1 VTREQQVWEL
11 LTGKFQLGD
20 EALRRA
26 GLRTRARARAG
37 PGKYQ
42 IFEVITAIVLSKVRP
57 DYSWEVTPQSGDGG
71 IDFIGSTQ
79 FLKSEPLGLD
89 ATIVIGGQ
97 CKKRDHP
104 RQLMDEIGGSLL
116 RMADS
121 LNPTFFIAVLSAQ
134 VSESRLRAA
143 KGNIERQLHRDCHIL
158 ARRQIEALLG
168 DHLDDIRPTLEA
180 GLPEAELEI
189 VAAYLRGRRSGG
201 VLRIT
206 NASEQLAASSGM
218 PFRLSLRIDHGGLGA
233 GPYRVRWISA
243 APPGEISLL
252 VPPGA
257 TGDGVEVGFGGDP
270 LNPFSDRLDL
280 EFLSYLSGIVPLGR
294 VEIEAGDGIS
304 RFELPAADIAP
315 ALRPPFF
322 DKPFIG
328 QLGEIT
334 SALDAAGMGLPR
346 VLAVTGAAGAGKT
359 RLCQEAAL
367 IARRLGASYACAEQV
382 NSLERPY
389 RLFADLLL
397 ELAGPARPDETPSE
411 RVLAA
416 VGRLQPRLADEA
428 ADAVRALVDSTGR
441 SPSSGNEKLIS
452 VFVLLAAARARAQP
466 LIIHLQNLHWCTG
479 DALEFVERMIW
490 QLFRLHAGD
499 GVNAPLQ
506 PVRLLF
512 LLEGRVAEQRGAA
525 GEGWSTRAFEDLLQR
540 MAWPQVRC
548 FPFTRSETSDF
559 IAGLFEAPWS
569 AQRRLPAALA
579 AMQEELMERLGEASG
594 SNPFHLLE
602 QLRLLRQEGI
612 VAANPSTGLLY
623 LSRPSVGSWT
633 MPETA
638 LEAVRARWRYLQ
650 SENRALADLVAA
662 AALVE
667 DRLPRALFD
676 HLWSTLA
683 PEAGR
688 GEINALEM
696 FRPLPPAAEGDAEV
710 SLRHENYYH
719 ALRDLPLSKEQRAL
733 LLSAYI
739 RWFDQALPAGPEMA
753 YLEARVRLM
762 ADWPPTPATAEAL
775 RRAAA
780 DSVLLRKPALA
791 ARINATLLDQIYWTG
806 GDLPA
811 ATLLDACERELSL
824 ATYLI
829 SAGKRDVAD
838 ERLTRAGQRLGP
850 LVAAVGD
857 EPARRALHLHRLAL
871 GTLLARAK
879 FNNGEPV
886 QAAAISAR
894 MAAELDLR
902 APDPAPGTETAIA
915 IEVLNVEAVAAA
927 ISGELD
933 RARAAGARA
942 AALASANIPCDE
954 RALDVISTYGN
965 ILSAFDVPESLR
977 LLEDC
982 VERPEGR
989 LASARTRE
997 RLNIHLSLVR
1007 IIAAARAP
1015 AGQSAAALLEQT
1027 EGSLR
1032 SIHSDASAAGRF
1044 SASSAS
1050 ALLTGVIVA
1059 LRGDDARR
1067 WFALAVADASRA
1079 RQLETLWRSQINLAH
1094 ELDRAGESPLESAL
1108 AALDILMASLAGPGD
1123 PARCPRFRLAASPL
1137 AAAAGYCLAAG
1148 HPQGAATLER
1158 VPALRDF
1165 FSDSDK
1171 GLLKPDWIG
1180 ARHHQWVRVGGR
1192 DYVLY

>member
-1 VTREQQVWEL
+1 VWEL
-11 LTGKFQLGD
+11 LTRKFELGD
-20 EALRRA
+20 EALWRA
-26 GLRTRARARAG
+26 GLKTDGRARAAA
-37 PGKYQ
+37 GKYQ

-57 DYSWEVTPQSGDGG
+57 DYSWQVTRQSRDGG

-79 FLKSEPLGLD
+79 FLKNELLGID

-97 CKKRDHP
+97 CKKRDNP
-104 RQLMDEIGGSLL
+104 RELMDEIGGSLL

-121 LNPTFFIAVLSAQ
+121 LNPTFFVTAFSAL

-158 ARRQIEALLG
+158 ARRQIEALLA
-168 DHLDDIRPTLEA
+168 DHLDDIRPTLAA
-180 GLPEAELEI
+180 GLPAPELET
-189 VAAYLRGRRSGG
+189 VAAYLRGRRSAGL
-201 VLRIT
+201 LRIT
-206 NASEQLAASSGM
+206 IASEQLVASSGA
-218 PFRLSLRIDHGGLGA
+218 PFRLSLRIDHGGPGA
-233 GPYRVRWISA
+233 GPYRLRWISP
-243 APPGEISLL
+243 APGGEISLL
-252 VPPGA
+252 VPSAADEEGL
-257 TGDGVEVGFGGDP
+257 EVRFGRDP
-270 LNPFSDRLDL
+270 LDPFSDRLDL
-280 EFLSYLSGIVPLGR
+280 EFLSYLSGIVPLGT
-294 VEIEAGDGIS
+294 VEIGAGDATS
-304 RFELPAADIAP
+304 RVDLPAVEIAP

-322 DKPFIG
+322 DKPFRG
-328 QLGEIT
+328 QLDEIRAALGKVGRGEP
-334 SALDAAGMGLPR
+334 G
-346 VLAVTGAAGAGKT
+346 VLAVTGSAGAGKT

-367 IARRLGASYACAEQV
+367 VARRRGTSYACAEQV

-389 RLFADLLL
+389 RLFAELLL
-397 ELAGPARPDETPSE
+397 ELAGPPRPDEAPSE

-416 VGRLQPRLADEA
+416 VARLQPELANETE
-428 ADAVRALVDSTGR
+428 DAVRALVDSTGR
-441 SPSSGNEKLIS
+441 SPAAGNEKLVS
-452 VFVLLAAARARAQP
+452 VFVLLAAARARSQP

-479 DALEFVERMIW
+479 DALEFIEEMIRR
-490 QLFRLHAGD
+490 LFQLHAGD

-506 PVRLLF
+506 PVGLLF

-540 MAWPQVRC
+540 MGGREVRC
-548 FPFTRSETSDF
+548 FPFTSSETADF

-569 AQRRLPAALA
+569 AQRRLPSALA
-579 AMQEELMERLGEASG
+579 TMQAELMERIGETSG

-612 VAANPSTGLLY
+612 VASNPKTGLLY
-623 LSRPSVGSWT
+623 LSRPSFGAWT

-650 SENRALADLVAA
+650 AENRALADLVAA

-676 HLWSTLA
+676 HLWSSLA
-683 PEAGR
+683 PDATR

-710 SLRHENYYH
+710 GLRHENYYH
-719 ALRDLPLSKEQRAL
+719 ALRDLPLLNDQRIVL
-733 LLSAYI
+733 LLAYI
-739 RWFDQALPAGPEMA
+739 HWFDTVRPAGPEMA

-762 ADWPPTPATAEAL
+762 AEWPPTPGTAEAL
-775 RRAAA
+775 RRAAT
-780 DSVLLRKPALA
+780 DSASLRKPALA

-806 GDLPA
+806 GELPA
-811 ATLLDACERELSL
+811 ETLVDACERELSL

-838 ERLTRAGQRLGP
+838 QRLTKAGRRLDS
-850 LVAAVGD
+850 LIAAVGD
-857 EPARRALHLHRLAL
+857 EAARRALHLHRLAL

-879 FNNGEPV
+879 FNNGEPI

-902 APDPAPGTETAIA
+902 APDPAPGIETAIA
-915 IEVLNVEAVAAA
+915 MEVLNVEAVAAA
-927 ISGELD
+927 LSGELD

-942 AALASANIPCDE
+942 AALASASVPCDE

-965 ILSAFDVPESLR
+965 ILSAFDVPESLK

-989 LASARTRE
+989 LASRRTRE
-997 RLNIHLSLVR
+997 RLNIHLSMVR

-1015 AGQSAAALLEQT
+1015 AGQARETLLDQT
-1027 EGSLR
+1027 DGSLR
-1032 SIHSDASAAGRF
+1032 SIHSEASAAGRF

-1050 ALLTGVIVA
+1050 ALLAGVIVA

-1108 AALDILMASLAGPGD
+1108 AALDILMSSLAGPGD
-1123 PARCPRFRLAASPL
+1123 PACCPRFKLAASPL

-1148 HPQGAATLER
+1148 DPRGAAALER
-1158 VPALRDF
+1158 IPALRGF
-1165 FSDSDK
+1165 FTDPSA
-1171 GLLKPDWIG
+1171 GILKPDWIG
-1180 ARHHQWVRVGGR
+1180 NRHHQWVRVDGR

>member
-1 VTREQQVWEL
+1 MTREQRVWEL
-11 LTGKFQLGD
+11 LTRKFELGD

-26 GLRTRARARAG
+26 GLKTAARARAAA
-37 PGKYQ
+37 GKYQ

-57 DYSWEVTPQSGDGG
+57 DYSWEVTPQSRDGG

-79 FLKSEPLGLD
+79 FLKSEPLGID

-97 CKKRDHP
+97 CKKRDNP

-121 LNPTFFIAVLSAQ
+121 LNPTFFVTVFSAL
-134 VSESRLRAA
+134 VSEARLRAA

-158 ARRQIEALLG
+158 ARRQIEALLA
-168 DHLDDIRPTLEA
+168 DHLDDIRPTLAA
-180 GLPEAELEI
+180 GLPPPELEI
-189 VAAYLRGRRSGG
+189 VAAYLRSRRSGG
-201 VLRIT
+201 LLRIT
-206 NASEQLAASSGM
+206 IPSEQLAASSGA
-218 PFRLSLRIDHGGLGA
+218 PFRLSLRVDHGGPDA
-233 GPYRVRWISA
+233 GPYRVRWMSA
-243 APPGEISLL
+243 ASGGELTLL
-252 VPPGA
+252 VPSGA
-257 TGDGVEVGFGGDP
+257 SGEGVEARFGSDP
-270 LNPFSDRLDL
+270 LDPFSDRLDL
-280 EFLSYLSGIVPLGR
+280 EFLSYRSGTVPLGTI
-294 VEIEAGDGIS
+294 EIDAGDSSS
-304 RFELPAADIAP
+304 RVNLPSVDIAP
-315 ALRPPFF
+315 ALRPSFF
-322 DKPFIG
+322 DKPFSG
-328 QLGEIT
+328 QLGEIR
-334 SALDAAGMGLPR
+334 SALGEAGMGLPR

-367 IARRLGASYACAEQV
+367 VARRRGASYACAEQV

-397 ELAGPARPDETPSE
+397 ELAGAARPGEAPSE

-416 VGRLQPRLADEA
+416 VARLQPRLAAEA
-428 ADAVRALVDSTGR
+428 EDAVRALVDSTGR
-441 SPSSGNEKLIS
+441 SPAAGNEKLLS
-452 VFVLLAAARARAQP
+452 VFVLLAAARARVQP

-479 DALEFVERMIW
+479 DVLEFIERMIW
-490 QLFRLHAGD
+490 QLLRLHAGD

-540 MAWPQVRC
+540 MAWREVRC

-569 AQRRLPAALA
+569 AQRRLPGALA
-579 AMQEELMERLGEASG
+579 AMQAELMERLGETSG

-612 VAANPSTGLLY
+612 VASNPATGLLY
-623 LSRPSVGSWT
+623 LSRPPLGAWK

-638 LEAVRARWRYLQ
+638 LDAVRARWRYLQ
-650 SENRALADLVAA
+650 TENRALAELVAA

-676 HLWSTLA
+676 HLWSSLA
-683 PEAGR
+683 SEATR

-710 SLRHENYYH
+710 GLRHENYYH
-719 ALRDLPLSKEQRAL
+719 ALRDLPLSLEQRSR

-739 RWFDQALPAGPEMA
+739 QWFDTVRPDGPEMV

-762 ADWPPTPATAEAL
+762 AEWPPTPETTAAL

-780 DSVLLRKPALA
+780 SSASLRKPALA
-791 ARINATLLDQIYWTG
+791 ARINATLLDQVYWARSE
-806 GDLPA
+806 LPA
-811 ATLLDACERELSL
+811 ETLLDACERELSL

-838 ERLTRAGQRLGP
+838 QRLSQAGRRLEP
-850 LVAAVGD
+850 LIAAVGD
-857 EPARRALHLHRLAL
+857 EPSRRALHFQRLAL

-894 MAAELDLR
+894 MAAELDFR
-902 APDPAPGTETAIA
+902 APDPAPGTEADIA
-915 IEVLNVEAVAAA
+915 MEVLNVEAVAAA
-927 ISGELD
+927 LSGELD

-942 AALASANIPCDE
+942 AALASASVPWDE

-982 VERPEGR
+982 VERAEGQQ
-989 LASARTRE
+989 ASARTQE

-1007 IIAAARAP
+1007 IIAAARDSAGP
-1015 AGQSAAALLEQT
+1015 AAGALEHT
-1027 EGSLR
+1027 EGLLR
-1032 SIHSDASAAGRF
+1032 SIQSEASAAGRF
-1044 SASSAS
+1044 SASSAA
-1050 ALLTGVIVA
+1050 ALLTGVIVV
-1059 LRGDDARR
+1059 LRGEDARR
-1067 WFALAVADASRA
+1067 WFALAVAESSRA

-1108 AALDILMASLAGPGD
+1108 AALDILMASLAGPAD
-1123 PARCPRFRLAASPL
+1123 PACSPRFRLAASPL
-1137 AAAAGYCLAAG
+1137 ATATGYCLAAG

-1158 VPALRDF
+1158 IPALRAF
-1165 FSDSDK
+1165 FADPDL
-1171 GLLKPDWIG
+1171 GILKPEWLG
-1180 ARHHQWVRVGGR
+1180 VRHHQWVRVDGR